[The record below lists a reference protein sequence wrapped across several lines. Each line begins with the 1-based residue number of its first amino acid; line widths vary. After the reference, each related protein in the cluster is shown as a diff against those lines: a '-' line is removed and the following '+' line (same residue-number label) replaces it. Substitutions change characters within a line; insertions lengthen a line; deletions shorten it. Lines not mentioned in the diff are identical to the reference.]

1 MVGQTVSHYRILE
14 KLGGGGMGVVYKA
27 EDTQLGRQ
35 VALKFL
41 AEYTATDPSMV
52 ERFRRE
58 ARAASALNHPNICTI
73 YEIGEHEGQPFI
85 AMELMEGATLKQHMG
100 GGALPSEQ
108 VAKLGME
115 VADAL
120 DAAHGKGIVHRDI
133 KPANIFVTTR
143 GQAKVLDF
151 GLAKLLRA
159 VDEATGTASL
169 TQAGVAPGT
178 LPYMAPEQLRGRA
191 VDARTDIYALGCV
204 LYEMATGQRPFRAEL
219 GPELSSDILSKTPAN
234 PTRLNPDLPRRLEEI
249 ILKCLEKDP
258 ENRYQ
263 SAKELMV
270 DLRRLAQPAG
280 VPAAEV
286 SRWPVPSGSAWRVGI
301 SLAGIVAV
309 VALLLGLNVGGLRGR
324 LFGRAGR
331 AQIDSV
337 AVLPLDNL
345 SGDPEQEYFAEGMA
359 DTLITELSKISALK
373 VISRTSTM
381 RYKKTEKSIP
391 EIGRELQVDAVVEGS
406 VMRAGDRV
414 RITAQL
420 IDARTD
426 KHLWAE
432 SYERDLRDVLALQA
446 DVARAIA
453 GEIQIKLTAQEQ
465 ARLAG
470 TRPVN
475 PQAYESYLKGR
486 FYWNKRTPAGLM
498 KGMEYFNQ
506 SIQQDPTNS
515 LAYAG
520 LADSYNQLAYRGVLA
535 PSEAYPRATAA
546 ATKALEINNVLAEA
560 HAALGFIRFNY
571 DWDWEGAERELRL
584 AIQLNPSY
592 AEAHHSY
599 SHYLID
605 TGRMGESL
613 AESKR
618 AIEDDPLSL
627 IVSTHLGFN
636 YTFARQYVLAIDQLK
651 KTLEMDPSY
660 YSAHLKLGQAYLCK
674 GAFPE
679 ALGELQ
685 QAKSLSDENQ
695 EAVALLAVAYA
706 RSGRRGEAV
715 KLLDELKR
723 KSQRTYVPSY
733 YMATIYTGLGDREQA
748 LVCLEKAYEQ
758 RDNGLVELKADPI
771 FDTLRSDP
779 RFQDLLRRVGF
790 PPD

>member
-1 MVGQTVSHYRILE
+1 
-14 KLGGGGMGVVYKA
+14 MGVVYKA
-27 EDTQLGRQ
+27 EDTQLGRE

-41 AEYTATDPSMV
+41 PEDTATDPSAV

-58 ARAASALNHPNICTI
+58 ARAASALNHPHICTI
-73 YEIGEHEGQPFI
+73 HEIGEHEGQPFI
-85 AMELMEGATLKQHMG
+85 AMELMEGATLKQRI
-100 GGALPSEQ
+100 ASRPLESEQ
-108 VAKLGME
+108 LAKLGME

-120 DAAHGKGIVHRDI
+120 DAAHAKGIVHRDI
-133 KPANIFVTTR
+133 KPANIFVTAR
-143 GQAKVLDF
+143 GQTKVLDF
-151 GLAKLLRA
+151 GLAKLLRP

-204 LYEMATGQRPFRAEL
+204 LYETATGQRPFRAEL

-234 PTRLNPDLPRRLEEI
+234 PTRLNPDLPQRLEEI

-270 DLRRLAQPAG
+270 DLRRLAQPSG
-280 VPAAEV
+280 VPVAGV
-286 SRWPVPSGSAWRVGI
+286 SRWPVPPGSAWRVGI
-301 SLAGIVAV
+301 SLAVIVV
-309 VALLLGLNVGGLRGR
+309 VLALPLGLNVGGLRDR
-324 LFGRAGR
+324 LFGRAGP
-331 AQIDSV
+331 AQIDSL

-345 SGDPEQEYFAEGMA
+345 SGNPDQEYFSDGMT

-381 RYKKTEKSIP
+381 RYKKSEKSIP
-391 EIGRELQVDAVVEGS
+391 EIGRELRVDAVVEGS

-426 KHLWAE
+426 KHVWAE
-432 SYERDLRDVLALQA
+432 NYEGDLRDVLSLQA

-453 GEIQIKLTAQEQ
+453 GEIKIKLTVQEQ
-465 ARLAG
+465 AGLANA
-470 TRPVN
+470 RPVN
-475 PQAYESYLKGR
+475 PQAYEAYLKGR

-506 SIQQDPTNS
+506 AIQQDPSDS

-520 LADSYNQLAYRGVLA
+520 LADSYTQLAYRGLLS

-546 ATKALEINNVLAEA
+546 ATKALEINSALAEA

-571 DWDWEGAERELRL
+571 EWDWPAAERELRL

-592 AEAHHSY
+592 AEAHHWY
-599 SHYLID
+599 SHYLMD
-605 TGRMGESL
+605 TGRVEESL

-618 AIEDDPLSL
+618 ALEGDPLSL
-627 IVSTHLGFN
+627 IVNVHLGWH
-636 YTFARQYVLAIDQLK
+636 YMFARQCDLAIDHLK

-660 YSAHLKLGQAYLCK
+660 YSAHWQLGRAYVCK
-674 GAFPE
+674 GAFRE
-679 ALGELQ
+679 AIEELH
-685 QAKSLSDENQ
+685 QAKSLSDDNA
-695 EAVALLAVAYA
+695 EAVAALAVAYA
-706 RSGRRGEAV
+706 RSGRSSEAI

-723 KSQRTYVPSY
+723 KSQRTYVSPY
-733 YMATIYTGLGDREQA
+733 YIAAVYASLGNREQA
-748 LVCLEKAYEQ
+748 LAWLEKAYEQ
-758 RDNGLVELKADPI
+758 RANGLVELKADPT
-771 FDTLRSDP
+771 FDPLRSNG
-779 RFQDLLRRVGF
+779 RYRNLLRRLGL
-790 PPD
+790 PLD